1 MAGSTAISPT
11 AHYTGYVWARNG
23 LSPRELATIE
33 GRVLFESLHPVMAVS
48 AALGGPS
55 LESYLLARHRAID
68 ALLTRAIEDHAV
80 TLVIELAAGMSPRG
94 WRFTERYGD
103 RIEYVE
109 ADLAE
114 MAARKRRALDRLGSL
129 SERHRVLEVDALSDA
144 GPVSLAAMAAGLDH
158 GRGLA
163 IITEGLLGYLP
174 TDTMEDLWR
183 RIAGVLAGF
192 AHGRYISDLH
202 LESAR
207 TPAVRAFALLLSAF
221 VRRRVHL
228 HFSGAE
234 QARSALLAAGFS
246 SAAVHRAVR
255 VTGEESGGGAGL
267 ADILEASIE

>member
-1 MAGSTAISPT
+1 MAGSAAISPT

-23 LSPRELATIE
+23 LSPRELSTIE
-33 GRVLFESLHPVMAVS
+33 GRVLFESLHPLMAVS

-68 ALLTRAIEDHAV
+68 ALLTRAIEDHGV
-80 TLVIELAAGMSPRG
+80 TLVIELAAGMSARG

-114 MAARKRRALDRLGSL
+114 MAARKRRALDRFGSL
-129 SERHRVLEVDALSDA
+129 GARHRVQEVDALSA
-144 GPVSLAAMAAGLDH
+144 EGPTSLAALAADLDP

-174 TDTMEDLWR
+174 TDAMQDLWR

-202 LESAR
+202 LGSVQ
-207 TPAVRAFALLLSAF
+207 TPTVRAFVLLLSAF
-221 VRRRVHL
+221 VRGRVNL

-234 QARSALLAAGFS
+234 PARAALLAAGFS
-246 SAAVHRAVR
+246 SAAVHPALS
-255 VTGEESGGGAGL
+255 VTGGHAGRGASL
-267 ADILEASIE
+267 AHILEASTD